1 MRLGP
6 SRCGS
11 SINVAVV
18 FAAFLLLASHI
29 MTGLAN
35 STSTAASADSEQQP
49 QAPEQKSA
57 AEKSPDIGAATHG
70 RRRSSTRSSWC
81 DVDVVQFDESDAANT
96 ATEKRSPEAKL
107 GISIQNLLNKF
118 RKTETKKT
126 TGSGGITF
134 PPKTIAGSAW
144 MRGIP
149 TDTETTSSKAGDSS
163 NAACATNTNTNTA
176 ARRKLKLPKI
186 FQKSTKTKTPPPLT
200 IQDIKSWHFDPLQH
214 TAEALIPVFSQTLLH
229 YDLPSKYSLDIPTLD
244 RFARRVMERHGD
256 PSTAPVPYHNW
267 WHGVSAVHMTFCILT
282 LGGADAYL
290 ADDEILALLFGAL
303 IHDVDHPGTNNAYEV
318 ARKTD
323 LAQKYN
329 DNAVLEA
336 NSVDVAY
343 DEILTEEGCDIF
355 HRLREEEGRAD
366 EVQRILHLAR
376 DYVLATDATD
386 HGNMLDKLVKIA
398 EGGGLKATCAFWN
411 KNDPTHRTL
420 LAHAIIHTAD
430 ISNPAA
436 PSFVIARDWCL
447 RISREFHRQVNEERR
462 LGLPVAAYMDGLDD
476 EYAIAKQQQAFY
488 KFMALPLF
496 EVLGTVLPQTAVL
509 EKWAR
514 QNLAEFDAIVEA
526 VKTWRKEQEQPEEDA
541 KLASS

>member
-1 MRLGP
+1 MRL

-18 FAAFLLLASHI
+18 VAALLLLASQL

-35 STSTAASADSEQQP
+35 TTSTTSADSEQQP
-49 QAPEQKSA
+49 QAPEKNSAPAKKSL
-57 AEKSPDIGAATHG
+57 DIGAATHG
-70 RRRSSTRSSWC
+70 RRLSSTRSSWC
-81 DVDVVQFDESDAANT
+81 NVDVVEFGDPDASDT
-96 ATEKRSPEAKL
+96 ASEKQRPKAKL

-118 RKTETKKT
+118 RKKDTCRKKT
-126 TGSGGITF
+126 TNDASTSRIAL
-134 PPKTIAGSAW
+134 PPKTIAQSTW
-144 MRGIP
+144 IRRIP
-149 TDTETTSSKAGDSS
+149 TDAETT
-163 NAACATNTNTNTA
+163 
-176 ARRKLKLPKI
+176 
-186 FQKSTKTKTPPPLT
+186 TKTPPPIT

-267 WHGVSAVHMTFCILT
+267 WHGVSAVHMAFCILT

-303 IHDVDHPGTNNAYEV
+303 IHDVDHPGTNNAFEV

-323 LAQKYN
+323 LAQKY
-329 DNAVLEA
+329 DDKSVLEA
-336 NSVDVAY
+336 NSFAVAHG
-343 DEILTEEGCDIF
+343 EILAEEGSDIF

-376 DYVLATDATD
+376 DYVLATDAAD
-386 HGNMLDKLVKIA
+386 HGNMLEKLGTIA
-398 EGGGLKATCAFWN
+398 EGGGPRAAYEFWN
-411 KNDPTHRTL
+411 KNDPAHRTL

-436 PSFVIARDWCL
+436 PSFDIARDWCL
-447 RISREFHRQVNEERR
+447 RISREFHRQVTEERR
-462 LGLPVAAYMDGLDD
+462 LGLPIAAYMDGLDD

-496 EVLGTVLPQTAVL
+496 EVLGTVLPQAAVL
-509 EKWAR
+509 ETWAR

-526 VKTWRKEQEQPEEDA
+526 VQTWRKEQEQQEEDA
-541 KLASS
+541 QPASS